1 MPLRARSVCARVE
14 DVLLAPAEHGLEPRP
29 FDLVTVTPPYEQV
42 VYSDLVAALC
52 ASPLVGEDTIVVIEY
67 PVELGSLPP
76 TLGDPPR
83 LVGVRNRRYGR
94 TVLGIYACRPTG
106 RYNFET
112 RPEEFT
118 VIDW

>member
-52 ASPLVGEDTIVVIEY
+52 ASPLVGEDTIVVIESGRVAEIDA
-67 PVELGSLPP
+67 PRRLLA
-76 TLGDPPR
+76 DPASKFSQ
-83 LVGVRNRRYGR
+83 LV
-94 TVLGIYACRPTG
+94 ASTG
-106 RYNFET
+106 
-112 RPEEFT
+112 
-118 VIDW
+118 